1 MSEKLKIEIPIA
13 VEGKYDKIKLASIVD
28 ANIITTGG
36 FGIFSSD
43 EKKLLIRRLAEPRGI
58 IILTDSDG
66 AGLVIR
72 NYFRSILP
80 PDKLIHLYIPQIS
93 GREKRK
99 RQPSRAGILGVEGID
114 AEMLRKILAPYAVG
128 GNQAGSFSGSNENRN
143 AENAANIE
151 TARTGTAARG
161 REVTKVDFYSDRLSG
176 GESSASRRATLCR
189 LLGLPDNMSSNALL
203 AAVNLLCDYDTY
215 RELVDRI
222 E

>member
-1 MSEKLKIEIPIA
+1 MSEKLKIDLPIA

-58 IILTDSDG
+58 IVLTDSDG

-114 AEMLRKILAPYAVG
+114 AEMLRKILEPFAVG
-128 GNQAGSFSGSNENRN
+128 GDRDNDEASANTDILN
-143 AENAANIE
+143 ADS
-151 TARTGTAARG
+151 TR
-161 REVTKVDFYSDRLSG
+161 REVTKADFYSDRLSG
-176 GESSASRRATLCR
+176 GESSASRRAALCR

-203 AAVNLLCDYDTY
+203 AAVNMLCGYDGY

>member
-1 MSEKLKIEIPIA
+1 MSDKLRIEIPIA
-13 VEGKYDKIKLASIVD
+13 VEGKYDKIKLSSIVD

-43 EKKLLIRRLAEPRGI
+43 EKKLLIRRIAEPRGI

-99 RQPSRAGILGVEGID
+99 RQPSKAGILGVEGID
-114 AEMLRKILAPYAVG
+114 AGMLRKILEPFAVG
-128 GNQAGSFSGSNENRN
+128 GDRDNDEASANTDILN
-143 AENAANIE
+143 ADS
-151 TARTGTAARG
+151 TR
-161 REVTKVDFYSDRLSG
+161 REVTKADFYSDRLSG
-176 GESSASRRATLCR
+176 GESSALRRAALCR

>member
-1 MSEKLKIEIPIA
+1 MSEKLKIDIPIA
-13 VEGKYDKIKLASIVD
+13 VEGKYDKIKLASIID

-43 EKKLLIRRLAEPRGI
+43 EKKLLIRRIAEPRGI
-58 IILTDSDG
+58 IVLTDSDG

-99 RQPSRAGILGVEGID
+99 RQPSKAGILGVEGID
-114 AEMLRKILAPYAVG
+114 AGMLRRLLEPFAVG
-128 GNQAGSFSGSNENRN
+128 GDRDVDEASANTDSVN
-143 AENAANIE
+143 ADS
-151 TARTGTAARG
+151 TR
-161 REVTKVDFYSDRLSG
+161 REVTKTDFYSDRLSG
-176 GESSASRRATLCR
+176 GESSASRRAALCR

>member
-1 MSEKLKIEIPIA
+1 MSEKLKIDLPIA

-58 IILTDSDG
+58 IVLTDSDG

-99 RQPSRAGILGVEGID
+99 RQPSKAGILGVEGID
-114 AEMLRKILAPYAVG
+114 AGMLRKILEPFAVG
-128 GNQAGSFSGSNENRN
+128 GDRDNDEASANTDILN
-143 AENAANIE
+143 ADS
-151 TARTGTAARG
+151 TR
-161 REVTKVDFYSDRLSG
+161 REVTKADFYSDRLSG
-176 GESSASRRATLCR
+176 GESSASRRAALCR

-203 AAVNLLCDYDTY
+203 AAVNMLCGYDGY

-222 E
+222 G

>member
-1 MSEKLKIEIPIA
+1 MSEKLKIDLPIA
-13 VEGKYDKIKLASIVD
+13 VEGKYDKIKLASIID

-43 EKKLLIRRLAEPRGI
+43 EKKLLIRRIAEPRGI

-99 RQPSRAGILGVEGID
+99 RQPSKAGILGVEGID
-114 AEMLRKILAPYAVG
+114 AGMLRKILEPFAVG
-128 GNQAGSFSGSNENRN
+128 GDRDNDEASANTDILN
-143 AENAANIE
+143 ADS
-151 TARTGTAARG
+151 TR
-161 REVTKVDFYSDRLSG
+161 REVTKADFYADRLSG
-176 GESSASRRATLCR
+176 GESSASRRAALCR
-189 LLGLPDNMSSNALL
+189 LLGLPHNMSSNALL
-203 AAVNLLCDYDTY
+203 SAVNLLCGYDGY

-222 E
+222 G

>member
-1 MSEKLKIEIPIA
+1 MSEKLKIDLPIA

-80 PDKLIHLYIPQIS
+80 SDKLIHLYIPQIS

-99 RQPSRAGILGVEGID
+99 RQPSKAGILGVEGID
-114 AEMLRKILAPYAVG
+114 AGMLRRLLEPFAVG
-128 GNQAGSFSGSNENRN
+128 GDRDVDEASANTDSVN
-143 AENAANIE
+143 ADS
-151 TARTGTAARG
+151 TR

-176 GESSASRRATLCR
+176 GESSASRRAALCR

-203 AAVNLLCDYDTY
+203 AAVNMLCGYDGY

>member
-1 MSEKLKIEIPIA
+1 MSEKLKIGIPIA
-13 VEGKYDKIKLASIVD
+13 VEGKYDKIKLASIID

-58 IILTDSDG
+58 IVLTDSDG

-114 AEMLRKILAPYAVG
+114 AGMLRKILEPFAVG
-128 GNQAGSFSGSNENRN
+128 GDRDNDEASANTDNVN
-143 AENAANIE
+143 ADS
-151 TARTGTAARG
+151 TR
-161 REVTKVDFYSDRLSG
+161 REVTKADFYSDRLSG
-176 GESSASRRATLCR
+176 GESSASRRAALCR

>member
-1 MSEKLKIEIPIA
+1 MSEKLKIDLPIA

-58 IILTDSDG
+58 IILSDG

-80 PDKLIHLYIPQIS
+80 SDKLIHLYIPQIS

-99 RQPSRAGILGVEGID
+99 RQPSKAGILGVEGID
-114 AEMLRKILAPYAVG
+114 AGMLRRLLEPFAVG
-128 GNQAGSFSGSNENRN
+128 GDRDVDEASANTDSVN
-143 AENAANIE
+143 ADS
-151 TARTGTAARG
+151 TR
-161 REVTKVDFYSDRLSG
+161 REVTKTDFYSDRLSG
-176 GESSASRRATLCR
+176 SESSALRRAALCH
-189 LLGLPDNMSSNALL
+189 LLGLPDNMSANALL
-203 AAVNLLCDYDTY
+203 AAVNMLCGYDGY

>member
-1 MSEKLKIEIPIA
+1 MSEKLKIGIPIA

-43 EKKLLIRRLAEPRGI
+43 GKKLLIRRLAEPRGI
-58 IILTDSDG
+58 IVLTDSDG

-80 PDKLIHLYIPQIS
+80 SDKLIHLYIPQIS

-99 RQPSRAGILGVEGID
+99 RQPSKAGILGVEGID
-114 AEMLRKILAPYAVG
+114 AETLRRLLEPFAVG
-128 GNQAGSFSGSNENRN
+128 GDRDVDEASANTDNVN
-143 AENAANIE
+143 ADS
-151 TARTGTAARG
+151 TR
-161 REVTKVDFYSDRLSG
+161 REVTKTDFYSDRLSG
-176 GESSASRRATLCR
+176 SESSALRRAALCR

-203 AAVNLLCDYDTY
+203 AAVNMLCGYDGY

>member
-43 EKKLLIRRLAEPRGI
+43 EKKLLIRRIAEPRGI
-58 IILTDSDG
+58 IVLTDSDG

-80 PDKLIHLYIPQIS
+80 SDKLIHLYIPQIS

-99 RQPSRAGILGVEGID
+99 RQPSKAGILGVEGID
-114 AEMLRKILAPYAVG
+114 AGMLRRLLEPFAVG
-128 GNQAGSFSGSNENRN
+128 GDRDVDEASANTDSVN
-143 AENAANIE
+143 ADS
-151 TARTGTAARG
+151 TR

-176 GESSASRRATLCR
+176 GESSASRRAALCH

-203 AAVNLLCDYDTY
+203 AAVNMLCGYDGY